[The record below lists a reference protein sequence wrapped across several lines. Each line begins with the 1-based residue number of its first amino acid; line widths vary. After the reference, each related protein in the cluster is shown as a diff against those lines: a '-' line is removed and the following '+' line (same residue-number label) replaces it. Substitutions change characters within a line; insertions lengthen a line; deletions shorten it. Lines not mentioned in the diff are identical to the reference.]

1 MQKKTKI
8 KSHHFHFGILF
19 VILMAI
25 SVFIYPYFTYAAAL
39 TDLSDTMSRLEKG
52 IASDHSIKFTT
63 PTGAGDSGDTITV
76 TMPAGFTIGTV
87 DFTDIDLSHGA
98 AGTETDETLAAA
110 ADATSWGAVF
120 AAQVLTLTHPTN
132 GVNGDIA
139 ATDIVI
145 VEIGLNATFGVAGD
159 QQITNQAAANNYTI
173 TIGGTFG
180 DTGQIGIVI
189 IDDDQFTVT
198 GTTDPT
204 ITFTL
209 SANATAFGTLSASS
223 VVTSAPNITLT
234 ISTNGTNGYT
244 VNIRDAGDT
253 TNPGLYSAANLFLI
267 GSADYS
273 YNDSEDL
280 DAGNGYGIQGSSGDA
295 TIAVPYNSG
304 GNIVGGYEL
313 TDQTLATHNAT
324 ASSHTITITSKAKI
338 TGATPAGNYIDTVT
352 VIATGNF

>member
-1 MQKKTKI
+1 MKKKLTME
-8 KSHHFHFGILF
+8 SHHFRFGVLFAVLILTF
-19 VILMAI
+19 
-25 SVFIYPYFTYAAAL
+25 VFIYPHFTHAAAL
-39 TDLSDTMSRLEKG
+39 TDLSDTMSRLEKS
-52 IASDHSIKFTT
+52 IASDHSIQFTT

-76 TMPAGFTIGTV
+76 TMPAGFTIGAV

-98 AGTETDETLAAA
+98 TGTETDETLAAA

-120 AAQVLTLTHPTN
+120 AGQVLTLTHPTN
-132 GVNGDIA
+132 AANGDIA
-139 ATDIVI
+139 ATDVVI
-145 VEIGLNATFGVAGD
+145 VEIGLNATTGVAGD
-159 QQITNQAAANNYTI
+159 QQITNQAASNSYTI

-204 ITFTL
+204 ITFSL
-209 SANATAFGTLSASS
+209 SANTTDFGTLSASS
-223 VVTSAPNITLT
+223 VVTSAPNIVLT
-234 ISTNGTNGYT
+234 VSTNGTNGYT
-244 VNIRDAGDT
+244 VNIRDAGDASD
-253 TNPGLYSAANLFLI
+253 PGLYSAANLFLV

-280 DAGNGYGIQGSSGDA
+280 DTGNGYGIQGSSGDA

-313 TDQTLATHNAT
+313 TDQALATHNAT

-338 TGATPAGNYIDTVT
+338 TGATPAGSYSDTVT